1 MAITPAPP
9 EEQALAASALGG
21 DEGALGSLLA
31 MHQQSAYNV
40 AYRLLGSEADARD
53 AVQEAFLL
61 AVRAVRGDGSPPR
74 ETDRFGPW
82 LRRVVANAALGQ
94 LRRRPSFRM
103 VSVDETSKPP
113 AAPDQTDPAR
123 AVERREVRGD
133 VLQALLSLPDS
144 QRAALTLREYQ
155 ELPYDEIAV
164 ELGVTRGAVERLLF
178 RARREFRAAY
188 EGLATTERQ
197 VGCPEFTSL
206 LSAAVD
212 NELGTPAWQ
221 ELKAHLDGCPRC
233 RQELN
238 GLRRTKKLYAAV
250 PLLALPAA
258 WDATS
263 TAIAAAHS
271 VGAGTAGTAGT
282 GAGAAGTAG
291 TAVGAASA
299 GGTAL
304 SGVSSGSG
312 LLGGLA
318 TATAAKAAAVAAAAG
333 IGIAV
338 VAVPLV
344 QDSQPPA
351 STPAPAAATATV
363 AATVVPTT
371 ATATVAPATTPTTAA
386 SPVVPGKVPP
396 PPPSS
401 GSPAPATAATAQPG
415 PTATR

>member
-282 GAGAAGTAG
+282 GAGAA
-291 TAVGAASA
+291 SA

-371 ATATVAPATTPTTAA
+371 ATATVAPATTPTTPA

>member
-1 MAITPAPP
+1 MAITPASP

-40 AYRLLGSEADARD
+40 AYRLLGSETDARD

-123 AVERREVRGD
+123 AIERREVRGD

-197 VGCPEFTSL
+197 VGCSEFASL
-206 LSAAVD
+206 LSVAVD

-221 ELKAHLDGCPRC
+221 ELKAHLDGCPHC

-238 GLRRTKKLYAAV
+238 GLRRTKKLYATV

-258 WDATS
+258 WDPTS
-263 TAIAAAHS
+263 AAIAAAHS
-271 VGAGTAGTAGT
+271 VGAGAGAGIAGGAGT
-282 GAGAAGTAG
+282 GAGAA
-291 TAVGAASA
+291 SP

-338 VAVPLV
+338 VTVPLV
-344 QDSQPPA
+344 QDSQAPASTPA

-363 AATVVPTT
+363 AATVAPTT
-371 ATATVAPATTPTTAA
+371 ATLVPTTTAITAA

-415 PTATR
+415 PTPTR